1 MATRKEKHA
10 RALAEREEW
19 LEKERQRGLQALEA
33 SRKKRAIE
41 LRDEW
46 RPRHEEKHFKFV
58 DECPL
63 CQDAKRELAKKEKS
77 EIAKKA
83 VGKVVK
89 ASVSK

>member
-1 MATRKEKHA
+1 M
-10 RALAEREEW
+10 EEQ
-19 LEKERQRGLQALEA
+19 RQRGLRALEA
-33 SRKKRAIE
+33 ARQKRAIE

-46 RPRHEEKHFKFV
+46 RPRHEEKHYKFV

-63 CQDAKRELAKKEKS
+63 CQDIKREQAKKSKS
-77 EIAKKA
+77 EAAKKA

>member
-10 RALAEREEW
+10 RAVAAREAW
-19 LEKERQRGLQALEA
+19 LEEERQRGLKILEA
-33 SRKKRAIE
+33 ARQKRAIE
-41 LRDEW
+41 VRDEW

-77 EIAKKA
+77 EVAKKA

>member
-10 RALAEREEW
+10 AAVARHEEFM
-19 LEKERQRGLQALEA
+19 EEQRQRGLQALEA
-33 SRKKRAIE
+33 SRQKRAIE

-63 CQDAKRELAKKEKS
+63 CQDKKKELAKKERA
-77 EIAKKA
+77 EAAKKA

-89 ASVSK
+89 ASVNA